1 MNQEKFVNSYI
12 DLLNATVSEAINK
25 NLVIQAQKKVL
36 EDELKDIKRKD
47 DLIASMKDSHAKEIS
62 DLKAQ
67 LNDARKQK
75 EISFNEANDLRKSVQ
90 HVDTFKN
97 ELTKERVEK
106 ENLNKQLNENN
117 IEMNNLRKEIEEL
130 KVKLESKNTTE
141 LKSSLTKKTKTPTL
155 PNFIFEEAV
164 PLNTVKDAGKF

>member
-1 MNQEKFVNSYI
+1 LNQEKFVNSYI
-12 DLLNATVSEAINK
+12 DLLNATLNEAINK

-36 EDELKDIKRKD
+36 EDELKEVKRKD
-47 DLIASMKDSHAKEIS
+47 DLIASLRDSHAKEIS
-62 DLKAQ
+62 DLKSQ

-75 EISFNEANDLRKSVQ
+75 EISSNEANDLRKSVQ

-97 ELTKERVEK
+97 ELSKERVEK

-155 PNFIFEEAV
+155 PNFIFEESV

>member
-1 MNQEKFVNSYI
+1 LNQEKFVNSYI
-12 DLLNATVSEAINK
+12 DLLNATVNEAINK

-36 EDELKDIKRKD
+36 EDELKEVKRKD

-62 DLKAQ
+62 DLKSQ

-75 EISFNEANDLRKSVQ
+75 EISSNESNELRKSVQ

-97 ELTKERVEK
+97 ELSKERTEK
-106 ENLNKQLNENN
+106 ENLNKQLSQKNSE
-117 IEMNNLRKEIEEL
+117 IDILKKEIEEL
-130 KVKLESKNTTE
+130 KVKFELKNTTE
-141 LKSSLTKKTKTPTL
+141 LKSSVTKKTKTPTL

>member
-1 MNQEKFVNSYI
+1 LNQEKFVNSYI

>member
-12 DLLNATVSEAINK
+12 DLLNATITEAINK

-36 EDELKDIKRKD
+36 EDELKEVKRKD
-47 DLIASMKDSHAKEIS
+47 DLIASLRDSHAKEIN

-75 EISFNEANDLRKSVQ
+75 EISSNEASELKKSVQ
-90 HVDTFKN
+90 HIDTFKN
-97 ELTKERVEK
+97 ELSKERTEK
-106 ENLNKQLNENN
+106 ENLNKQLSLKNSE
-117 IEMNNLRKEIEEL
+117 IDILKKEIEEL
-130 KVKLESKNTTE
+130 KVKLESKIAAD
-141 LKSSLTKKTKTPTL
+141 LKVPVSKKAKTPSLST
-155 PNFIFEEAV
+155 FIFEEAV